1 VRDVLSSSVVP
12 VVIPLALVE
21 YTYQFPHIRVTIPA
35 ALIRFCLS
43 GRVGWVQ
50 SLECEALAMEI
61 WEALLNS
68 WEYFLMAYL
77 ASAVP
82 AIVLVLVWKH
92 APSGQIRIDGLVVG
106 ASALLTA
113 SATALPF
120 SAGLL
125 LYVNSAS
132 GYDSFSFKAI
142 AVSLTFFALCA
153 LMSLLVITGLA
164 TNHGVSTQIDLK
176 CHLGTVGFLGLILG
190 LFGVG
195 LIAFLMGIMFTRVS
209 T

>member
-1 VRDVLSSSVVP
+1 
-12 VVIPLALVE
+12 
-21 YTYQFPHIRVTIPA
+21 
-35 ALIRFCLS
+35 
-43 GRVGWVQ
+43 
-50 SLECEALAMEI
+50 MEI